1 MEPTSESST
10 SKTMVRIGTFGEIKK
25 TMKLLSKR
33 DSHIDMEFIC
43 GENQDVL
50 KAHRFIIG
58 AQSRLVYK
66 VTYSVGYFAMQ
77 KNSPGMPTSFE
88 TSTFFFRFK
97 LHDAFFIS
105 KLNPLCLAN
114 LA

>member
-58 AQSRLVYK
+58 AQSRLVCK
-66 VTYSVGYFAMQ
+66 VTYSAGYFAMQ
-77 KNSPGMPTSFE
+77 ENSPGMPTSFE
-88 TSTFFFRFK
+88 TSFLDLSFMMRF
-97 LHDAFFIS
+97 LF
-105 KLNPLCLAN
+105 
-114 LA
+114 

>member
-1 MEPTSESST
+1 MGSSL
-10 SKTMVRIGTFGEIKK
+10 VQVGTFGEIKK

-58 AQSRLVYK
+58 AQSRFVDK
-66 VTYSVGYFAMQ
+66 YS
-77 KNSPGMPTSFE
+77 
-88 TSTFFFRFK
+88 
-97 LHDAFFIS
+97 
-105 KLNPLCLAN
+105 
-114 LA
+114 